1 MNIVYISELQINT
14 VIGVYDWERDI
25 QQTVVVDLEMSTDNS
40 RAAREDNLAYT
51 LDYGAIA
58 AGITA
63 FVEASNYQLLESLA
77 EAIADF
83 VIANF
88 GVQQLKLKL
97 GKPGAVKNARD
108 VGVIIHRSTASP
120 SHLSTSLSGDD

>member
-1 MNIVYISELQINT
+1 MNIVYISELRINT

-25 QQTVVVDLEMSTDNS
+25 KQTVVVDLEMSTANQ
-40 RAAREDNLAYT
+40 RAALEDNLAFT

-63 FVEASNYQLLESLA
+63 FVEASSYQLLESLA
-77 EAIADF
+77 EAIADL
-83 VIANF
+83 VMTDF

-97 GKPGAVKNARD
+97 GKPGAVENARD
-108 VGVIIHRSTASP
+108 VGVIIHRSAAAPGAP
-120 SHLSTSLSGDD
+120 SGAD

>member
-1 MNIVYISELQINT
+1 MNIVYISELRINT

-25 QQTVVVDLEMSTDNS
+25 QQTVVIDLEMSTDNQ
-40 RAAREDNLAYT
+40 RAALEDNLVFT

-63 FVEASNYQLLESLA
+63 FVEASSYQLLESLA
-77 EAIADF
+77 EAIADL
-83 VIANF
+83 VMTDF

-97 GKPGAVKNARD
+97 GKPGAVENARD
-108 VGVIIHRSTASP
+108 VGVIIHRSAAAPGAP
-120 SHLSTSLSGDD
+120 SGAD

>member
-1 MNIVYISELQINT
+1 MNIVYISELRINT

-25 QQTVVVDLEMSTDNS
+25 KQTVVVDLEMSTDNQ
-40 RAAREDNLAYT
+40 RAALEDNLVFT

-63 FVEASNYQLLESLA
+63 FVEASSYQLLESLA
-77 EAIADF
+77 EAIADL
-83 VIANF
+83 VMTDF

-97 GKPGAVKNARD
+97 GKPGAVENARD
-108 VGVIIHRSTASP
+108 VGVIILRSAAASGTP
-120 SHLSTSLSGDD
+120 SGAD

>member
-1 MNIVYISELQINT
+1 MNIVYISELRINT

-25 QQTVVVDLEMSTDNS
+25 KQTVVVDLEMSTDNR
-40 RAAREDNLAYT
+40 RAALEDSLVFT

-63 FVEASNYQLLESLA
+63 FVEASSYQLLEALA
-77 EAIADF
+77 EAIADL
-83 VIANF
+83 VMTDF

-97 GKPGAVKNARD
+97 GKPGAVENARD
-108 VGVIIHRSTASP
+108 VGVIIHRSAAALGTP
-120 SHLSTSLSGDD
+120 SGAD

>member
-1 MNIVYISELQINT
+1 MNIVYISELSIST

-25 QQTVVVDLEMSTDNS
+25 KQTVVVDLEMSTNNQ
-40 RAAREDNLAYT
+40 RAALEDNLVFT

-63 FVEASNYQLLESLA
+63 FVEASRYQLLESLA
-77 EAIADF
+77 EAIADL
-83 VIANF
+83 VMTDF

-97 GKPGAVKNARD
+97 GKPGAVENARD
-108 VGVIIHRSTASP
+108 VGVIIHRSAAAAGAP
-120 SHLSTSLSGDD
+120 SGDD